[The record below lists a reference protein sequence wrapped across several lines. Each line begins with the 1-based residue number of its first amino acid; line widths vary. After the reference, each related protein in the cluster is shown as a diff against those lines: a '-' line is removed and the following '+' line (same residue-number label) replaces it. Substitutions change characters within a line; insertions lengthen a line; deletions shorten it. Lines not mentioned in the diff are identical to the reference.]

1 MLKNLS
7 RAMLAH
13 ALAAAYPVVFIIGTF
28 GVHLQASAQSA
39 SGNTGNTGLSQTA
52 QNYQQMCN
60 AAGGYFQTGTVNSKT
75 NNDYPQVTNYTSGKK
90 RQGIP
95 LSHTHIEI
103 TSAIDGNIY
112 DVAIDNVFATD
123 YDPNSYV
130 VPPSYVNGI
139 QAGGNLY
146 LCSGNPT
153 KVPYTVSESVAS
165 AGFDWVHTNCAAS
178 GYSTSFKNGFI
189 YNDQGVN
196 LTNSQTYCYLWPS
209 SASN

>member
-1 MLKNLS
+1 
-7 RAMLAH
+7 MLAH
-13 ALAAAYPVVFIIGTF
+13 ALAAAYPVVFVIGTF

-165 AGFDWVHTNCAAS
+165 AGFDWCIPTGSQRLFHFFQKRLYLQRS
-178 GYSTSFKNGFI
+178 GRES
-189 YNDQGVN
+189 DQQSDLLLLVAIQ
-196 LTNSQTYCYLWPS
+196 LF
-209 SASN
+209 